1 MYSNYLLEY
10 MRVVENN
17 TLNNKEASCLGGAA
31 KAERQKKTGSTYV
44 KVGIR
49 IWIGYL
55 RCMR

>member
-1 MYSNYLLEY
+1 